1 MQMSP
6 LKVFLMNHLIN
17 EHLPCADTGNP
28 VTNSD
33 PITGQAAW
41 YDLKVNIYP
50 AGDDE
55 QFGVYPNFKAD
66 AKLPGSPESPDVL
79 RYNTKKPVRLSRSIF
94 DILTKGGFEK

>member
-1 MQMSP
+1 M
-6 LKVFLMNHLIN
+6 IN
-17 EHLPCADTGNP
+17 EHLPCADTGSP

-55 QFGVYPNFKAD
+55 QFGVYPNFEAGK
-66 AKLPGSPESPDVL
+66 KVFGQPESKNVL
-79 RYNTKKPVRLSRSIF
+79 RYNTKKPVRLSRSLK
-94 DILTKGGFEK
+94 DIITKGGFEK